1 MTINLDDFV
10 RPDSASSKAM
20 NILLGPLFDVAGY
33 AFAAAAVLAPFSG
46 VNIVTRF
53 EKQTGKSFSET
64 SMVNYLGRITF
75 FRLELFE
82 IMSCHRQAC

>member
-53 EKQTGKSFSET
+53 EKNKR
-64 SMVNYLGRITF
+64 GRV
-75 FRLELFE
+75 FRK
-82 IMSCHRQAC
+82 QAW

>member
-1 MTINLDDFV
+1 
-10 RPDSASSKAM
+10 M

-53 EKQTGKSFSET
+53 EKNKR
-64 SMVNYLGRITF
+64 GRV
-75 FRLELFE
+75 FRK
-82 IMSCHRQAC
+82 QAW

>member
-1 MTINLDDFV
+1 MMTINLDDFV

-53 EKQTGKSFSET
+53 EKNKR
-64 SMVNYLGRITF
+64 GRV
-75 FRLELFE
+75 FRK
-82 IMSCHRQAC
+82 QAWWTT